1 MNFRSRRH
9 DYSDSRRQVKRRP
22 ALLLIAFAFLAIA
35 MVSGPTARL
44 AIQTHDLTDPS
55 PRRIEATL
63 ALGKA
68 ALVLLI
74 TWTSRIR

>member
-1 MNFRSRRH
+1 MNRRF
-9 DYSDSRRQVKRRP
+9 
-22 ALLLIAFAFLAIA
+22 ALVLCAFALAVVT
-35 MVSGPTARL
+35 VSGPTARL

-55 PRRIEATL
+55 PRRVEATL